1 MNTMIRRFVFAFC
14 TSLLLAVPAW
24 AQEPLANDSA
34 RLPSAQLDQLVAP
47 IALYPDALVAQVLA
61 ASTYPDEL
69 TAAADWMRQ
78 NPSLTGTALADAVNA
93 QSWDPSVKALTQFPS
108 VLSNMAQNFSW
119 TQALGDAYMNQ
130 PSDVMGEVQVLR
142 QRAQAAGTLRSTSQ
156 QTVTTQGQTIVVQP
170 ANPSVVYVPA
180 YDPWLVYGPPIFA
193 YPGWVA
199 VPGVYYSGPGIY
211 WGLGFGIGLYAAYGW
226 GWHHW
231 AFDWRRHALLHDR
244 APWFSHSPRF
254 GHFGPR
260 AGPHPGPGRDGF
272 RGRDGRGFHG
282 GEEHGFHGGDG
293 RDFHG
298 RDGGGFHGG
307 GGGGFHGGGGEGGF
321 HGGGGGH
328 R

>member
-1 MNTMIRRFVFAFC
+1 MNTTIRRFAFAFC
-14 TSLLLAVPAW
+14 ASLLLAVPVC

-61 ASTYPDEL
+61 ASTYPDEI
-69 TAAADWMRQ
+69 TAAADWMQQ

-93 QSWDPSVKALTQFPS
+93 QSWDPSVKALTQFAS

-142 QRAQAAGTLRSTSQ
+142 QRAQAAGTLQSTTQ
-156 QTVTTQGQTIVVQP
+156 QTVTAQGQTIEIQP
-170 ANPSVVYVPA
+170 ANPAVVYVPA
-180 YDPWLVYGPPIFA
+180 YDPWLVYGPPIYA

-211 WGLGFGIGLYAAYGW
+211 WGLGFGVGLFAAYGW

-254 GHFGPR
+254 GHFGH
-260 AGPHPGPGRDGF
+260 AGPGFHGGVPHPGLGRPGGGGFHGRDG
-272 RGRDGRGFHG
+272 GGFHG

-293 RDFHG
+293 
-298 RDGGGFHGG
+298 GGFHGG
-307 GGGGFHGGGGEGGF
+307 GGAGGSH
-321 HGGGGGH
+321 GGGGH